1 MLKNDDESLDVVDV
15 HVLDKK
21 TKTPRKK
28 QKNFKLK
35 NTKYQMSAFSLPRGQ
50 LVPLP
55 PVSYATTHIT
65 FKVEWLKDPNL
76 RSQLHMDTGNDDF
89 SITNSAR
96 QPSEMQTYPCYCG
109 IIILTDTQ
117 VHQQSCSMYSP
128 ARFVMSKYGRQQ
140 KTSSNFVF
148 TWDFL
153 LKFAF
158 LVNVYG
164 VFPKISFIDS
174 MDLAFN
180 PQQLGSVLEVIF
192 YKCGKLFAP

>member
-1 MLKNDDESLDVVDV
+1 MVHISSGATSGLSQEGQSLVGKGPTSQNSEKMLKNDDESLDVVDV

-76 RSQLHMDTGNDDF
+76 RS
-89 SITNSAR
+89 
-96 QPSEMQTYPCYCG
+96 
-109 IIILTDTQ
+109 
-117 VHQQSCSMYSP
+117 
-128 ARFVMSKYGRQQ
+128 
-140 KTSSNFVF
+140 
-148 TWDFL
+148 
-153 LKFAF
+153 
-158 LVNVYG
+158 
-164 VFPKISFIDS
+164 
-174 MDLAFN
+174 
-180 PQQLGSVLEVIF
+180 
-192 YKCGKLFAP
+192 